1 MAGTL
6 AYTQAGGRTSEI
18 LLSLSLVVRG
28 AGLGAVIIPIMA
40 AAYLGLRPDQVPHAS
55 SATRIMQQV
64 GGSFGTAILAM
75 ILQIQ
80 LAAHQAG
87 GVAAGPPHST
97 TRSGGRSGS
106 QPWRSS
112 PRSPCPEDQTAPVVP
127 SSPAARRDRPAPP
140 AVAGRH
146 ARRHQTRRGGKAAQ
160 GIDRMVRNIETGR
173 FERSL
178 SALTA
183 AGALVTA
190 AESYFDHDSASF
202 GNKMMWL
209 PIVLGP
215 VAAAAGVAD
224 FFSRRLAKT
233 ALPVASAAIVANG
246 LQGTYL
252 HARGIGQKPGRWSDA
267 RYNTEMGPPLIAPL
281 LVIMV
286 GGVSLL
292 AAVLRREK

>member
-6 AYTQAGGRTSEI
+6 AYAQAGGRTSEI

-106 QPWRSS
+106 QPWRSY

-127 SSPAARRDRPAPP
+127 CSPAARRDRPAP
-140 AVAGRH
+140 
-146 ARRHQTRRGGKAAQ
+146 RR
-160 GIDRMVRNIETGR
+160 
-173 FERSL
+173 
-178 SALTA
+178 
-183 AGALVTA
+183 
-190 AESYFDHDSASF
+190 
-202 GNKMMWL
+202 
-209 PIVLGP
+209 
-215 VAAAAGVAD
+215 
-224 FFSRRLAKT
+224 
-233 ALPVASAAIVANG
+233 
-246 LQGTYL
+246 
-252 HARGIGQKPGRWSDA
+252 
-267 RYNTEMGPPLIAPL
+267 
-281 LVIMV
+281 
-286 GGVSLL
+286 
-292 AAVLRREK
+292 